1 MDNKVENYSL
11 REIKNSLN
19 YAIDNFDSEN
29 KTEQDIAGK
38 VLNKMNL
45 GLADAKSLKWSKE
58 RLSIDPSDEDAIR
71 ARNNA
76 FTKVASKYSAIKSE
90 GDEGASNWHRFVAK
104 TIPEEDQKRYLEAKG
119 YDVRKMPTGGIQV
132 KKPTDLTY
140 SYLDP
145 YGLDL
150 MDVVDVVPDA
160 IEAGLAFAAE
170 GGIGKVAKNIP
181 LIGKYLAAPGMATAG
196 AIGAGGDIVR
206 QGISLIGGG
215 REAYD
220 PLRTVQ
226 QGAIA
231 AGLTGAV
238 KGASKLLPTLSKAQG
253 QIGELSSSQVKSNA
267 PEIVAAAKT
276 IGAEAT
282 PGMLT
287 KNLTRQ
293 NLEDAM
299 ARSPDTL
306 VGSLLGESKLKKQIA
321 KNYDAIDKAGAEI
334 LSEASVKSTGF
345 TPDVLAS
352 RELSK
357 DIANVGTE
365 VRKKIY
371 DTIKPKV
378 DEASKLYNELE
389 TVLARPGYKIN
400 QGPTNETIA
409 GLINDYEFDKTAT
422 NYLREQET
430 ILQNVKT
437 IADLKKY
444 RTSIMA
450 DAARFKQDPNLRRAT
465 KEISSS
471 LDRTRDQTFADLIE
485 TNLAKS
491 EKTYLEKMAKGI
503 IPKNQQST
511 TTAIFVKEQQDKL
524 AKASRLWREANE
536 DLASVIKR
544 PGEQLKGGINYNL
557 DKLMKTSPEDVFKK
571 VLSSGDTEKAAYLLN
586 KYPKQY
592 VDVLRQSKSE
602 KLQKII
608 NNLQS
613 NQQRSKS
620 PGFATI
626 TSMKSLSNEDKNLL
640 LGADAQKKLDALL
653 TLYREQPRMAN
664 ASGTA
669 INAGLI
675 KGEYAK
681 MNAEAFGRYIQK
693 KWLDWGGENSKVLD
707 KVINGLNTKKG
718 RAAIQTMKPN
728 VDLIRGEEQ

>member
-181 LIGKYLAAPGMATAG
+181 LIGKYLAVPGMATAG
-196 AIGAGGDIVR
+196 AIGAGGDIIR

-231 AGLTGAV
+231 AGLTGAI

-253 QIGELSSSQVKSNA
+253 QIGELTSSQVKANA

-409 GLINDYEFDKTAT
+409 GLMNDYEFDKTAT
-422 NYLREQET
+422 NYLMEQEK
-430 ILQNVKT
+430 ILENVKT

-491 EKTYLEKMAKGI
+491 EKNYLESMAQGI
-503 IPKNQQST
+503 IPKKQQST

-602 KLQKII
+602 KLQKIV

>member
-1 MDNKVENYSL
+1 MDDQKVENYSL
-11 REIKNSLN
+11 SQLKNSLN
-19 YAIDNFDSEN
+19 YAIDNYDN
-29 KTEQDIAGK
+29 PDKTEQDIAART
-38 VLNKMNL
+38 LNKMNL
-45 GLADAKSLKWSKE
+45 GITDAKSLKWAKE
-58 RLSIDPSDEDAIR
+58 RLLVDPADEDAIR

-90 GDEGASNWHRFVAK
+90 GDEGASNWHRLVAK

-119 YDVRKMPTGGIQV
+119 YDVRKLPTGGIQV
-132 KKPTDLTY
+132 KKPSDMTF

-150 MDVVDVVPDA
+150 MDVVDVIPDV
-160 IEAGLAFAAE
+160 IETGLSFAAE
-170 GGIGKVAKNIP
+170 GGLGKIP
-181 LIGKYLAAPGMATAG
+181 LIGKYLKIPGMATAA
-196 AIGAGGDIVR
+196 AIGAGSDIIR
-206 QGISLIGGG
+206 QGISLASGG

-226 QGAIA
+226 QAAIG

-238 KGASKLLPTLSKAQG
+238 KGASKLLPTLSKAQSG
-253 QIGELSSSQVKSNA
+253 VTDLTASQVKQNA
-267 PEIVAAAKT
+267 GEILAAGKT
-276 IGAEAT
+276 VGVT
-282 PGMLT
+282 PTPAMLT
-287 KNLTRQ
+287 RNITRQ

-357 DIANVGTE
+357 DIAKVGTD

-400 QGPTNETIA
+400 QAPTNETIA
-409 GLINDYEFDKTAT
+409 DLMSDYEFDKTAT

-491 EKTYLEKMAKGI
+491 EKNYLESMAQGI
-503 IPKNQQST
+503 IPKKQQST

-557 DKLMKTSPEDVFKK
+557 DKLMKTSPEDVFKN

-602 KLQKII
+602 KLQKIV

-613 NQQRSKS
+613 NQQRSKT

-640 LGADAQKKLDALL
+640 LGIDGQKKLDALM
-653 TLYREQPRMAN
+653 TLYREQPRMVN

-669 INAGLI
+669 INSGLI

-718 RAAIQTMKPN
+718 RAVIQGIKPN
-728 VDLIRGEEQ
+728 VDLIRGEGQ